1 MSRSEDL
8 ETNLL
13 PFANIRINGSRSW
26 DIQVHD
32 KRFFFRVMA
41 VGTLGFGESYMDGR
55 WECEAA
61 HFSGD
66 AFQSSAGSMTD
77 RGPVPV
83 NQASASLL
91 SFKYASQ
98 NAVESA
104 RITR

>member
-55 WECEAA
+55 WECEALA
-61 HFSGD
+61 SATD
-66 AFQSSAGSMTD
+66 TQIRQSSLLGSLTFSAM
-77 RGPVPV
+77 PSNHPLVP
-83 NQASASLL
+83 
-91 SFKYASQ
+91 
-98 NAVESA
+98 
-104 RITR
+104 

>member
-41 VGTLGFGESYMDGR
+41 VGTLGFGEFYMDGR
-55 WECEAA
+55 WECEAL
-61 HFSGD
+61 
-66 AFQSSAGSMTD
+66 
-77 RGPVPV
+77 
-83 NQASASLL
+83 ASATDKANLAKFAIRRLTFPAMPSNHPL
-91 SFKYASQ
+91 
-98 NAVESA
+98 VP
-104 RITR
+104 